1 MSVSRREP
9 RIRVPAAAAP
19 INSGGDV
26 FGGWVMSQ
34 VDIAGSI
41 PAVLVARGRVVT
53 VAVEQLH
60 FRRPVQRGDMVSVYA
75 EVIRTGR
82 TSMTVDV
89 EVVVDRNPANPE
101 SLTVADARLV
111 YVAVDDDGRPRPL
124 PRQG

>member
-1 MSVSRREP
+1 MTRSHREP

-19 INSGGDV
+19 INTGGDV

-41 PAVLVARGRVVT
+41 PAVLRARGRVVT
-53 VAVEQLH
+53 VAVEHMH
-60 FRRPVQRGDMVSVYA
+60 FRRPVQRGDMVSVFA

-89 EVVVDRNPANPE
+89 EVKVDRDPAAPQT
-101 SLTVADARLV
+101 LTVADARLV
-111 YVAVDDDGRPRPL
+111 YVAVDDNGRPRVL
-124 PRQG
+124 PADT